1 MDWSDLVP
9 ACGAY
14 DFATGYAIMMVVAF
28 HMEGEVLAGAGRL
41 RIARD
46 CVRVLRNGSDQYA
59 AVASSSYGR
68 HQIQQITRVWK
79 ETGKAFDRQMA
90 DIVDLLDQASD
101 ARESDRYQMLY
112 AVENALTRII
122 EAKDAED
129 TQRQIAGRAAR
140 LGEKA

>member
-28 HMEGEVLAGAGRL
+28 HMEGEALAGAGRL

-68 HQIQQITRVWK
+68 GGYT
-79 ETGKAFDRQMA
+79 EA
-90 DIVDLLDQASD
+90 DS
-101 ARESDRYQMLY
+101 RESREVRRESMSYSTKR
-112 AVENALTRII
+112 ALAPIKMIYRLRGGFRKSERAFLAESIERLFEDLDAALSRISQ
-122 EAKDAED
+122 ED
-129 TQRQIAGRAAR
+129 PDGST
-140 LGEKA
+140 LP